1 MKSRYDYAYAVGRVR
16 ALEARWI
23 PEAIFR
29 NAVEADS
36 LDEVLNI
43 LSEFVHAEAIK
54 KISNSRDLE
63 FFLIERVNRLNNTV
77 SRLLDD
83 EQLTGALFSLSED
96 LILAK
101 DRVSKVQLEFLEN
114 LLMHIVKLNDLTTY
128 LRLNLSDKITDFMRG
143 DYGDIARQAS
153 QAKQKENSYLSLE
166 KLKPA
171 FILKFLGGAKYITFG
186 PEPII
191 SYYFAELN
199 QIRLL
204 RWVILGKINQVP
216 KDKLLALI

>member
-16 ALEARWI
+16 ALEARLI

-36 LDEVLNI
+36 LDGALNI
-43 LSEFVHAEAIK
+43 LSEYVHAEAIK
-54 KISNSRDLE
+54 KIGGSRELE
-63 FFLIERVNRLNNTV
+63 FFLIERVNQLNNTV

-83 EQLTGALFSLSED
+83 EQLTGALFGLSED

-143 DYGDIARQAS
+143 DYADIARQAS
-153 QAKQKENSYLSLE
+153 QAKQKENSYLPLE
-166 KLKPA
+166 KLKSA

-186 PEPII
+186 PEPVI
-191 SYYFAELN
+191 SYYFAGLN